1 VTFAPETP
9 GRPASRAG
17 DLDEQTDREPRKEPT
32 MILVAYASKHG
43 STQGIA
49 EHITRR
55 LTERGLPVEIR
66 PAEGVVDIGVPDAVI
81 LGSAVY
87 AGSWMKEASEF
98 ARRFTDVLSA
108 VPVWLFSSGPLGERV
123 DDDEEQP
130 RQLAEFRE
138 TVRPRGHEMF
148 FGALDLGQ
156 LSFGERMIAKAVK
169 APEGDF
175 RDWDAIAAWADSIA
189 DELATIDA

>member
-1 VTFAPETP
+1 
-9 GRPASRAG
+9 
-17 DLDEQTDREPRKEPT
+17 

-49 EHITRR
+49 EHIARR
-55 LTERGLPVEIR
+55 LTERGLTVEVR
-66 PAEGVVDIGVPDAVI
+66 AAETVVDLGVPDAVI

-98 ARRFTDVLSA
+98 ARRFGDTLSA
-108 VPVWLFSSGPLGERV
+108 VPVWLFSSGPLGETV
-123 DDDEEQP
+123 EDEEEQP
-130 RQLAEFRE
+130 RQLAELRGS
-138 TVRPRGHEMF
+138 VGPRGHEMF
-148 FGALDLGQ
+148 FGALDRAQ

-175 RDWDAIAAWADSIA
+175 RDWDAIAAWADAIA

>member
-1 VTFAPETP
+1 
-9 GRPASRAG
+9 
-17 DLDEQTDREPRKEPT
+17 
-32 MILVAYASKHG
+32 MILIAYASKHG

-49 EHITRR
+49 EHVARR
-55 LTERGLPVEIR
+55 LTERGLTVEVR
-66 PAEGVVDIGVPDAVI
+66 PAESVADIGVPDAVI

-87 AGSWMKEASEF
+87 AGSWMDEASEF
-98 ARRFTDVLSA
+98 ARRFADVLSA
-108 VPVWLFSSGPLGERV
+108 VPVWLFSSGPLGEQV

-130 RQLAEFRE
+130 HQLAELRDS
-138 TVRPRGHEMF
+138 VRPRGHEMF
-148 FGALDLGQ
+148 FGALERDR

-175 RDWDAIAAWADSIA
+175 RDWDAIATWANAIA